1 MNKNNNYKLDC
12 NNKNLDYNF
21 KKINIKNIVM
31 DYIFS
36 MLDFKYIK
44 EKYLTQ
50 QTINNINNINFVVEP
65 IIKGIRCLA
74 LIFKNKN
81 NYYSCLIEKKYL
93 LNDKE
98 QINLSEIKISNFD
111 IKFSNIKI
119 YNGTILDGVYIP
131 NDNNFIISDIYYI
144 EGENLLNTPLKN
156 KFIQFKSYLNN
167 FQMGNF
173 NIFINNFIL
182 LENFNNETIK
192 ELEKTLQNK
201 NKSFNIDNLIIGYK
215 FLSLRSNIILNYF
228 DNNNIN
234 EIKKNKYNNNDNKN
248 IIKKDNIKKDKE
260 YPYNN
265 FNNKSNDEE
274 EDNSFLNEY
283 YEELNN
289 IKFEYKNQ
297 PLKSNINYIPQLDF
311 MYGDNSLY
319 LRCLTGYNIKN
330 KKPIYLPYK
339 ICDYDSNI
347 SGLKNEAILD
357 KNKFY
362 ILKCKITNDGII
374 PFNITTAVDRPDDLN
389 SLIELLDLEKN

>member
-1 MNKNNNYKLDC
+1 MNKNSNYKLDC
-12 NNKNLDYNF
+12 NNKNLDYIF

-50 QTINNINNINFVVEP
+50 QTINNIDNINFVVEP

-111 IKFSNIKI
+111 IKFSNIRI

-131 NDNNFIISDIYYI
+131 NDNNFIINDIYYI

-201 NKSFNIDNLIIGYK
+201 NKSYNINNLIIGYK
-215 FLSLRSNIILNYF
+215 FLSLRSNIILNYLVN
-228 DNNNIN
+228 NNNID
-234 EIKKNKYNNNDNKN
+234 EIKKNKYNNNNKN

-265 FNNKSNDEE
+265 FNNKPNEE
-274 EDNSFLNEY
+274 EDNSFLNEH

-319 LRCLTGYNIKN
+319 LRCFTGYNIKN

-339 ICDYDSNI
+339 ICEYDSNI
-347 SGLKNEAILD
+347 SELKNEAILD